1 MMLEDKKLNYP
12 RPQFIREK
20 WKNLNGSWEFE
31 FDDKN
36 IGIIEKWYKK
46 KLFNMKIEVPY
57 VYQSKKSGININE
70 QHNIV
75 WYKKKFTYELSEKKE
90 LLLHF
95 EAVDYKSDVW
105 INGIYL
111 GKNIGGWTP
120 FSFNLTHFLIEGE
133 NEITIRVED
142 YNKCTQLIGKQSWKD
157 ENFLC
162 WYTRTVGIWQQ
173 VWLEEVGSYRI
184 KEFKMT
190 TDLGKSELTVDM
202 YIEGISKNGTL
213 VTKIS
218 FESETIREINI
229 GVVNGKV
236 RFTVDIS
243 SNSPNF
249 RVNYWAPSTPNLY
262 DINFTLFDQDFK
274 SDYVESYFG
283 IRSIEAKNGMIN
295 LNTLNFYQKLI
306 LDQGYYED
314 SLMTS
319 TVTELYHDLK
329 TIKEMGFNGV
339 RKHQKIEDSRYMYLC
354 DKLGLVMWAEMP
366 SPFEFSIE
374 TMDNILRE
382 LPLMIKKHWNHP
394 SVIVYTLMNES
405 WGVNEIYK
413 STSQQNFVNSL
424 YDLVKAYDSTR
435 LIIGNDGWE
444 HVKTDILA
452 IHDYNSDFN
461 SLKKS
466 WNSKNEAILKPPSL
480 TSMRQN
486 FAENYTYDNQPIII
500 SEFGGIAYD
509 NNSDYEFKDSWGY
522 GDRPKSKN
530 EAFER
535 FKNLIE
541 AVMSIDYLSGF
552 CYTQLT
558 DVEQEVN
565 GLLDHKHN
573 SKFDTKLIRK
583 ILDSNHC
590 NGFIF
595 K

>member
-57 VYQSKKSGININE
+57 VYQSKKSGINIDE

-162 WYTRTVGIWQQ
+162 WYTRIVGIWQQ

-202 YIEGISKNGTL
+202 YIEGVSKKGTL

-218 FESETIREINI
+218 FESEIIREISI
-229 GVVNGKV
+229 GVINGKV

-243 SNSPNF
+243 SNNPNF
-249 RVNYWAPSTPNLY
+249 RVNYWSPSTPNLY
-262 DINFTLFDQDFK
+262 DINFTLFDQDVK
-274 SDYVESYFG
+274 SDSVESYFG
-283 IRSIEAKNGMIN
+283 VRSIEAKNGMIN

-314 SLMTS
+314 SLMTA
-319 TVTELYHDLK
+319 TVAELYHDLK

-382 LPLMIKKHWNHP
+382 LPLIIKKHWNHP

-424 YDLVKAYDSTR
+424 YDVVKAYDSTR

-486 FAENYTYDNQPIII
+486 FAENHTYSNQPIII
-500 SEFGGIAYD
+500 SEFGGIAY
-509 NNSDYEFKDSWGY
+509 NNSDNEFKDSWGY

-541 AVMSIDYLSGF
+541 TIMSIDYLSGF

-565 GLLDHKHN
+565 GLLDYKHN
-573 SKFDTKLIRK
+573 SKFDIKLIRK